1 MYLHPCIP
9 LFTSLFLPQ
18 TTPQHQLTL
27 SREHR
32 DLAAPKTAKNAASAE
47 MALLILERSAIKAR
61 SMDSGTRAA
70 LQIVLVSVSVE
81 MDMLIQAS
89 NAISVPS
96 TDNGIQDAQPTAP
109 VLPSAVR
116 LTPTSS
122 HYVNTNSFTGDGH
135 VDPGEQCDL
144 GPLNGQWNS
153 GCSANCTC
161 TPVCGN
167 GIVEEGESCDLGSQ
181 NGVFNSGCSKN
192 CTCTP
197 VCGNGIKE

>member
-1 MYLHPCIP
+1 MHSSLHFAFPPSDHTTASTNTLQGAPGSGCTKDCQKCGVCGDGVVDPGEECDKGP
-9 LFTSLFLPQ
+9 LNGQWNSGC
-18 TTPQHQLTL
+18 
-27 SREHR
+27 
-32 DLAAPKTAKNAASAE
+32 SANC
-47 MALLILERSAIKAR
+47 
-61 SMDSGTRAA
+61 TC
-70 LQIVLVSVSVE
+70 V
-81 MDMLIQAS
+81 
-89 NAISVPS
+89 
-96 TDNGIQDAQPTAP
+96 GICGDGHVDPDAQPTAP